1 MKISKNDYLIPPIK
15 SLTSNYWAQKI
26 DHDIWILLLYI
37 YIAVGVILRMDD
49 IHSLIRGFI
58 IREDF
63 YPTLIFFSY
72 ILLVVFIDS
81 CHDINI
87 KDTICQNTSGFDS
100 MPYLIGGKN
109 MKSHQNVK
117 IIIIAKRPTSDI

>member
-1 MKISKNDYLIPPIK
+1 MN
-15 SLTSNYWAQKI
+15 TFVV
-26 DHDIWILLLYI
+26 YI

-87 KDTICQNTSGFDS
+87 KDTIFQNTSGFDS

-117 IIIIAKRPTSDI
+117 IIIITKRPTSYIVYRQCGNRTKIYFGIS

>member
-1 MKISKNDYLIPPIK
+1 M
-15 SLTSNYWAQKI
+15 
-26 DHDIWILLLYI
+26 LYI